1 MLFFCNRAG
10 ADLGEGFWCYRQSQ
24 DEASLEGED
33 DEDGNNESDDDNFLP
48 DILDGTPLTG
58 NSLLTESDLVMFD
71 PLAKAVETN
80 GQHELSNE
88 YLLQSMVAEVKQ
100 CDGLSLET
108 DGKISSNN
116 DALSEVPS
124 NVEDEKLELS
134 LSSKYASDLA
144 DILSDASA
152 GERSENL
159 SSQLT
164 SSDSSSRRSRKKSAV
179 ESGKGDLTVSPLHQL
194 DDRKYSF
201 SFHGCLPKTSGHLAS
216 PKKSS
221 WTTSLPYFS
230 SQDKTC
236 YVVEAAEQISQAQ
249 RLEAAGAYHEAFIQ
263 YKYGVGTLLKGVQSK
278 KSIALYTCFIA
289 SLFSIWHF
297 FLIICNLFF
306 AVIKII
312 SNIVLHLFL
321 LFNISI
327 WYCVEI

>member
-10 ADLGEGFWCYRQSQ
+10 ADLGEGFWCYRQAQ
-24 DEASLEGED
+24 DEASLGGEDGED
-33 DEDGNNESDDDNFLP
+33 DEDGNNESDDDSFLP

-71 PLAKAVETN
+71 PLTKAVETN

-88 YLLQSMVAEVKQ
+88 YLLQSMVVEVKQ
-100 CDGLSLET
+100 CDDLPLET
-108 DGKISSNN
+108 DGKISSNR
-116 DALSEVPS
+116 DALSEVSS

-152 GERSENL
+152 ERSENL

-164 SSDSSSRRSRKKSAV
+164 SSDSSSHRSRKKSVV
-179 ESGKGDLTVSPLHQL
+179 ESGKGDLTISPLHQL

-201 SFHGCLPKTSGHLAS
+201 SFHGCLPKTSGHLVS

-236 YVVEAAEQISQAQ
+236 YIVEAAEQISQAQ
-249 RLEAAGAYHEAFIQ
+249 RLEAAGAYHEAFMQ
-263 YKYGVGTLLKGVQSK
+263 YKCGVGTLLKGVQSK
-278 KSIALYTCFIA
+278 KSITL
-289 SLFSIWHF
+289 
-297 FLIICNLFF
+297 
-306 AVIKII
+306 
-312 SNIVLHLFL
+312 
-321 LFNISI
+321 
-327 WYCVEI
+327 